1 MLGHMRPYT
10 CDNQEQICRC
20 DLCTRRVRT
29 VITESPYASPPDDGA
44 LEAGM
49 DWVMVGLPNRQ
60 PERLVPRK

>member
-1 MLGHMRPYT
+1 MLGHMRPYA

-29 VITESPYASPPDDGA
+29 VLTESPDPSRPDAGA
-44 LEAGM
+44 REAGV
-49 DWVMVGLPNRQ
+49 DWVTVGLPNRQ

>member
-1 MLGHMRPYT
+1 MLGHMRPYA

-29 VITESPYASPPDDGA
+29 VLAESPDASPPDDDASGA
-44 LEAGM
+44 DI
-49 DWVMVGLPNRQ
+49 DWVTVKLPSRR